1 MIADVSST
9 VADNATMVLAPDAP
23 PLRKVSLRAGKSDSV
38 ESVAKRYRVSPA
50 QVAEW
55 NGVGSGA
62 KFPAGKTIVVY
73 VPNKARPATTQ
84 ASARSGGPRSAH
96 PTHVATGVTA
106 KGSKPTKTTMN
117 HKHVVAK
124 N

>member
-1 MIADVSST
+1 
-9 VADNATMVLAPDAP
+9 
-23 PLRKVSLRAGKSDSV
+23 LRKVSLRAGKSDSV
-38 ESVAKRYRVSPA
+38 DSVAKRYHVSAA

-55 NGVGSGA
+55 NDVGAGA

-73 VPNKARPATTQ
+73 VPNKARQPTAQASSHSGGSRGPRATSVATT
-84 ASARSGGPRSAH
+84 G
-96 PTHVATGVTA
+96 TA
-106 KGSKPTKTTMN
+106 KGSKPTKATVT